1 MAGNQMWELKMNGP
15 TPINP
20 TPTAVPWTPDMGAQQ
35 NQPIPVSL
43 PIPVAPHPQAP
54 MAAPQAPV
62 APVTAQ
68 PFQPQPTAVQ
78 PAAQHPMQHSQPA
91 PARPSIPSAHP
102 HQAQPY
108 NPVAQQPAYQ
118 QPQQPQQMSQGRYI
132 PPAQAPQYAQAAPPP
147 MLPPHMQAP
156 GQIMSGQGAAAT
168 QSSNSLFAKL
178 FKRSPKPEAAGGMFE
193 KPAPSTSLFNKNFVL
208 GGIVGF
214 IGAFALMTGLNTFT
228 TETPQKSQKIAAH
241 TASSDL
247 VPAPQNTA
255 APNAGDGGT
264 FLDDAIAKDAP

>member
-1 MAGNQMWELKMNGP
+1 MNGP

-20 TPTAVPWTPDMGAQQ
+20 TPTAVPWTPDMGAQRS
-35 NQPIPVSL
+35 QPIPVAS
-43 PIPVAPHPQAP
+43 PIP
-54 MAAPQAPV
+54 AAPQAPV

-68 PFQPQPTAVQ
+68 PFQPQPPGGQ
-78 PAAQHPMQHSQPA
+78 SAAQHPTHHSQPA
-91 PARPSIPSAHP
+91 PIQQSAPSAHP

-108 NPVAQQPAYQ
+108 NPAAQQPAYQ
-118 QPQQPQQMSQGRYI
+118 QAQQAQQMNQGRYI

-147 MLPPHMQAP
+147 PMLPPHMRAP
-156 GQIMSGQGAAAT
+156 GQVMTGQGAAET
-168 QSSNSLFAKL
+168 KSSNSLFAKL
-178 FKRSPKPEAAGGMFE
+178 FKRSPKPAAAGVMAE
-193 KPAPSTSLFNKNFVL
+193 TRAPSTSLFNKNFVL

-214 IGAFALMTGLNTFT
+214 IGAFALMTGLKTFT
-228 TETPQKSQKIAAH
+228 AETPQKSQKIAAH

-255 APNAGDGGT
+255 APNSEDGGT